1 MSPWTS
7 PGATGRNTGKAQI
20 SAGFPDKAPEVM
32 LGLNSNPN
40 TAFFNLLRDL
50 GQDTSLNLTLPLLK
64 WKEYK
69 HAPAVV

>member
-1 MSPWTS
+1 
-7 PGATGRNTGKAQI
+7 
-20 SAGFPDKAPEVM
+20 M

-50 GQDTSLNLTLPLLK
+50 GQDTSLNLTFPLIK

-69 HAPAVV
+69 RAPAVT